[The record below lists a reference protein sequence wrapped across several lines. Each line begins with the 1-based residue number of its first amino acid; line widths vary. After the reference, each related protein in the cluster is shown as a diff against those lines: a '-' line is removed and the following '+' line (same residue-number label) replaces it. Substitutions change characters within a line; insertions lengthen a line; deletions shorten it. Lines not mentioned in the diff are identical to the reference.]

1 MRAAI
6 LRSGI
11 LLALAALGT
20 SAATAQTELFFAT
33 GVDSTGW
40 AQAQSN
46 ADGHVLIESL
56 EYPRGLWL
64 HLVDEAGDALAAIQV
79 EYQGRPDSLVAI
91 RCVDPAG
98 DVRETLVWTRPEG
111 DPLRLALKSR
121 ETADL
126 PAGLTPIDWQI
137 NLPNESLLEPE
148 EETQRIGWEAVAAFL
163 QERWQGQTGR
173 VVVQIRSSAPVT
185 NVAVERSRGIETLVE
200 HLQQTYRPAGTSLEE
215 NIALYVQVFRVGLAS
230 LQEGVILYPPLF
242 ADVNLERVVR
252 EVLGRPQGPLA
263 SEDVASWTK
272 LFAKEKDIH
281 RLAGIEYLT
290 ALRWLD
296 LDDNRIV
303 DITPLNQLTNLTELE
318 LRYNQIV
325 DITPLNQLTN
335 LKRLTLRYNQIVDIT
350 PLNQLTNLYWLEL
363 PGNQIVDITPLNQ
376 LTNLKRLELNDNQI
390 VDMTPLNQL
399 TNLGWLTL
407 SYNEMVDVTLLN
419 QLTNLEWLELG
430 FNQIVDITPL
440 NQLTN
445 LKRLE
450 LRYNPIVDIT
460 PLNQLTNLYWLT
472 LSYNQIVDITPLNQ
486 LTNLE
491 WLWLDDNQIVD
502 ITPLNQ
508 LTNLKRL
515 WLDNNQI
522 EDVSPLVANTGLG
535 EGDEVHLTDNPLNTQ
550 ALTEQIPV
558 LKARG
563 VKVHF

>member
-1 MRAAI
+1 M
-6 LRSGI
+6 
-11 LLALAALGT
+11 
-20 SAATAQTELFFAT
+20 
-33 GVDSTGW
+33 
-40 AQAQSN
+40 
-46 ADGHVLIESL
+46 
-56 EYPRGLWL
+56 
-64 HLVDEAGDALAAIQV
+64 
-79 EYQGRPDSLVAI
+79 
-91 RCVDPAG
+91 
-98 DVRETLVWTRPEG
+98 
-111 DPLRLALKSR
+111 
-121 ETADL
+121 
-126 PAGLTPIDWQI
+126 
-137 NLPNESLLEPE
+137 
-148 EETQRIGWEAVAAFL
+148 
-163 QERWQGQTGR
+163 
-173 VVVQIRSSAPVT
+173 
-185 NVAVERSRGIETLVE
+185 E

-303 DITPLNQLTNLTELE
+303 DITPLNQLTNL
-318 LRYNQIV
+318 
-325 DITPLNQLTN
+325 
-335 LKRLTLRYNQIVDIT
+335 KRLT
-350 PLNQLTNLYWLEL
+350 
-363 PGNQIVDITPLNQ
+363 
-376 LTNLKRLELNDNQI
+376 
-390 VDMTPLNQL
+390 
-399 TNLGWLTL
+399 
-407 SYNEMVDVTLLN
+407 
-419 QLTNLEWLELG
+419 
-430 FNQIVDITPL
+430 
-440 NQLTN
+440 
-445 LKRLE
+445 

-460 PLNQLTNLYWLT
+460 PLNQLTNLYWLD
-472 LSYNQIVDITPLNQ
+472 LDDNQIVDITPLNQ

-535 EGDEVHLTDNPLNTQ
+535 EGDEVHLTDNPLSDQ
-550 ALTEQIPV
+550 ALNEQIPA

-563 VKVHF
+563 VTVLY